1 MSLDYIRER
10 YQVPATIGRFVTV
23 DGEPGV
29 IVGAKDARLRVQMSR
44 DGFTVSA
51 HPTWRVDY
59 DPQAVCEYRPTTGY
73 RCTLPAGHPTLE
85 PHHVERT
92 TNLHTCPTCTRKV
105 ALVTGNTIETHTAPG
120 HPYGPVC
127 PTSGQLL
134 DETHGGAL

>member
-1 MSLDYIRER
+1 M
-10 YQVPATIGRFVTV
+10 TG
-23 DGEPGV
+23 
-29 IVGAKDARLRVQMSR
+29 
-44 DGFTVSA
+44 
-51 HPTWRVDY
+51 
-59 DPQAVCEYRPTTGY
+59 VCEYRPTTGY

-134 DETHGGAL
+134 DETHGGAS